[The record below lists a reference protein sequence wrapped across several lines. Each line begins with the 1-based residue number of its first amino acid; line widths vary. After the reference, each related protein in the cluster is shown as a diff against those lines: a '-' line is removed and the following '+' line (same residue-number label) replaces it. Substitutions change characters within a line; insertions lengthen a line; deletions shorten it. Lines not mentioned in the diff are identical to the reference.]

1 MNLLPYHPLEGD
13 DARSSGTDVMIRFKH
28 ELVTSGIGASVRK
41 SRGSDIDA
49 ACGML
54 AAKRRE
60 RNMNDDR
67 IKDI

>member
-1 MNLLPYHPLEGD
+1 MK
-13 DARSSGTDVMIRFKH
+13 FKH

-60 RNMNDDR
+60 RKMADDK
-67 IKDI
+67 IQDK